1 MAKAVVIGAG
11 MGALAAAARLSVAGH
26 QVCVYERSHTYGGA
40 VRRYERAG
48 FAFDTGPGLLQLPA
62 VWRDLFIKTGR
73 KRLEDRVET
82 YQVDPASRHLFPDG
96 TELTLPAVSRAGV
109 ITALD
114 NALGPGTGERW
125 TDLVG
130 RARIAWDAT
139 RRPLLEEP
147 RTPHTSLADLPDPY
161 PARRR
166 RGLLRRR
173 QPTLAQL
180 AEDELGEARLVSMLR
195 GYALQYGLAPETAP
209 ASAAVL
215 AYLEQTFGSWYVR
228 GGIRALAE
236 AVWERCLE
244 REVAFHFDREVVRVV
259 TASGRAVSVELADG
273 ERVLAD
279 IVVDGTG
286 GRVSE
291 EGRRE
296 AGTTVD
302 GSLFSGSR
310 GGGTGQSRH
319 TLLLALRGGREA
331 GAVHHTLV
339 HGQPGQGLVSV
350 LRPNDTMS
358 VPDEGHEAVVVT
370 TCVPAGSEPDADA
383 TGRLLDAA
391 ATAVPNLHA
400 RLLWKEAR
408 TPADYAHQTGVP
420 GGAVAAPA
428 LAGAGGAH
436 LAHANIS
443 TVKGLYSVGS
453 WAHPGGGLAHT
464 GMSGALAAGLIV
476 EGDSWRGS
484 A

>member
-26 QVCVYERSHTYGGA
+26 QVCVYERSHVYGGA

-73 KRLEDRVET
+73 KKLEDHVET

-96 TELTLPAVSRAGV
+96 TELTLPAVSRAKV
-109 ITALD
+109 ITAID
-114 NALGPGTGERW
+114 SALGPGTGERW
-125 TDLVG
+125 TDLVS
-130 RARIAWDAT
+130 RARTAWDAT

-147 RTPHTSLADLPDPY
+147 RTPHTSLANLPDPY
-161 PARRR
+161 PAQRR

-195 GYALQYGLAPETAP
+195 SYALQYGLAPETAP

-244 REVAFHFDREVVRVV
+244 REVAFHFGREVVRVG

-273 ERVLAD
+273 ERVPAD
-279 IVVDGTG
+279 FVVDGTG

-291 EGRRE
+291 RSGREG
-296 AGTTVD
+296 GTT
-302 GSLFSGSR
+302 GGGPLPSR
-310 GGGTGQSRH
+310 SHGGTGQSRH
-319 TLLLALRGGREA
+319 TLLLALRGGRES

-339 HGQPGQGLVSV
+339 HGQAGQGLVSV
-350 LRPNDTMS
+350 LRPNDTTS

-370 TCVPAGSEPDADA
+370 TCVPAGSKPDAAA

-391 ATAVPNLHA
+391 ATAVPDLHS
-400 RLLWKEAR
+400 RLLWKEVR
-408 TPADYAHQTGVP
+408 TPADYAHQTGAP

-428 LAGAGGAH
+428 LAGAGGAY
-436 LAHANIS
+436 LARANVS
-443 TVKGLYSVGS
+443 TVKGLYAVGG

-484 A
+484 T